1 MSLCKSLSGRK
12 KDCTVWE
19 FFKYSLSKEKS
30 VCCVVNEKTGENCN
44 AEISGKNPT
53 NLKRH
58 LQAFHKEANEIMKTG
73 DGERELTK
81 KKKNDTEDVRN
92 SQTIV
97 DCLRKNKT
105 SWPVGSVEHMSRQN
119 AMVDMVIDSACPVNF
134 VNNTK
139 FKEFCSSLDAK
150 FRVPGKLALLHNLE
164 F

>member
-58 LQAFHKEANEIMKTG
+58 LQAFHKEANESVKTAII
-73 DGERELTK
+73 L
-81 KKKNDTEDVRN
+81 
-92 SQTIV
+92 
-97 DCLRKNKT
+97 
-105 SWPVGSVEHMSRQN
+105 
-119 AMVDMVIDSACPVNF
+119 
-134 VNNTK
+134 
-139 FKEFCSSLDAK
+139 CSEAFLNCIRGTYK
-150 FRVPGKLALLHNLE
+150 CF
-164 F
+164 

>member
-12 KDCTVWE
+12 KDC
-19 FFKYSLSKEKS
+19 SLGILSKEKS

-139 FKEFCSSLDAK
+139 FKEFCSSLDHSRLCNKASL
-150 FRVPGKLALLHNLE
+150 PGKLALLHNLE